1 MKHKALF
8 TVFAL
13 ALFVVP
19 ASAGTTNEFS
29 FTASGGTITDDLVNV
44 FSLEMHG
51 LDPNIELLSLELEV
65 AGLSHSTPAD
75 IDLYLVDPFGATLV
89 VMLDRG
95 DGVALSDA
103 TLTFNDGGS
112 ALPTDP
118 NPLVDG
124 ATYASEG
131 LGDPF
136 VSSFGE
142 FTMPGTDAWKL
153 LVVDDGGSLG
163 GGSFESWTLRG
174 TVVPEPATLS
184 LLALGGIAA
193 LRRRRSR

>member
-1 MKHKALF
+1 MKHKSLF

-13 ALFVVP
+13 ALFVAPV
-19 ASAGTTNEFS
+19 SAGTTNDFS
-29 FTASGGTITDDLVNV
+29 FTSPGGTITDDLVNV
-44 FSLEMHG
+44 FALEMDT
-51 LDPNIELLSLELEV
+51 LDPDIELLSLELEV
-65 AGLSHSTPAD
+65 TGLSHSTPAD
-75 IDLYLVDPFGATLV
+75 IDLYLVDPFGNTLV

-103 TLTFNDGGS
+103 TLIFNDGGS

-118 NPLVDG
+118 DPLIDG
-124 ATYASEG
+124 STYASEG

-136 VSSFGE
+136 LSGFGE
-142 FTMPGTDAWKL
+142 FTMAGTDAWKL
-153 LVVDDGGSLG
+153 LVVDDGGSAG

-193 LRRRRSR
+193 LRRRRKH